1 MKYQTLNENIIRLV
15 GGRDNISAVVHC
27 MTRLRFTLKDRSKA
41 QTEEIKAMD
50 GIIDVVSNDVAYQII
65 IGTHVSEMHEELVS
79 MLGISGQAPD
89 SRTGGRKNPFKAA
102 LDLVSESMTP
112 LLEPIIAA
120 GMLAG
125 LLSLVSL
132 TGLVSADSPTY
143 IVLDSIRGAVF
154 FFLPV
159 FMAMACAKR
168 LNASPYLAVALAA
181 TLLSSSINGVEGLS
195 VFGIPLPAITYSSSF
210 IPILL
215 AVWFMG
221 YVQAILKKIIPN
233 LLQYF
238 LIPVFTL
245 VITLP
250 VTLMFFGP
258 IGTWIGEGISFVC
271 TFLANTLGNW
281 SVVAFYAAIQP
292 FLIMMGAG
300 NFIMPVVM
308 AFLAE
313 MGYDPLFLAA
323 CTISDIAVGGAMFG
337 YFLRSK
343 DPRQKELFGTVSFS
357 AILGC
362 TEPAVFGAFVKY
374 RRPFLA
380 VIIGGG
386 LGGLFAG
393 LMEVK
398 TYTMAWGLA
407 GLPSYI
413 GVNDFNNFYYMIA
426 AAIIGFVA
434 AAIAGFILCVPE
446 GETQDTRR
454 PLFRFGKARLAQAAG
469 MGTDGFGEAGAGA
482 DGSGAEGS
490 KAEGS
495 DAGDTD
501 VKTAENKNLH
511 KECLS
516 AVAKGQVVQL
526 SQVKDMAFSSGAMGK
541 GIAIKPACNQVHAPV
556 SGQVACLFPTKH
568 AIGIK
573 TDSGVELL
581 IHIGIDTVQLDGK
594 YFTAHIEQGQRVERG
609 QLLVE
614 ADMKAIE
621 AEGYDTTIMVIIT
634 NTAQFLDVIPAVCE
648 TIRLDEECLSVV
660 F

>member
-65 IGTHVSEMHEELVS
+65 IGTHVSEVHEELVS

-407 GLPSYI
+407 ALPSYI
-413 GVNDFNNFYYMIA
+413 CVNDFNNFYYMIA
-426 AAIIGFVA
+426 AVIIGFVA

>member
-1 MKYQTLNENIIRLV
+1 M
-15 GGRDNISAVVHC
+15 
-27 MTRLRFTLKDRSKA
+27 
-41 QTEEIKAMD
+41 
-50 GIIDVVSNDVAYQII
+50 
-65 IGTHVSEMHEELVS
+65 
-79 MLGISGQAPD
+79 
-89 SRTGGRKNPFKAA
+89 
-102 LDLVSESMTP
+102 
-112 LLEPIIAA
+112 
-120 GMLAG
+120 
-125 LLSLVSL
+125 
-132 TGLVSADSPTY
+132 
-143 IVLDSIRGAVF
+143 LDSIRGAVF

-181 TLLSSSINGVEGLS
+181 TLLSSSINGMEGLS

-221 YVQAILKKIIPN
+221 YVQAFLKKIIPN

-426 AAIIGFVA
+426 AVIIGFVA

-469 MGTDGFGEAGAGA
+469 MGTDGFGAAGAGA

>member
-65 IGTHVSEMHEELVS
+65 IGTHVSEVHEELVS

-281 SVVAFYAAIQP
+281 SVVAFYAA
-292 FLIMMGAG
+292 MMGAG

-426 AAIIGFVA
+426 AVIIGFVA

-469 MGTDGFGEAGAGA
+469 MGTDGFGAAGAGA

>member
-1 MKYQTLNENIIRLV
+1 MKYQALNESIIRLV
-15 GGRDNISAVVHC
+15 GGKNNISAVVHC
-27 MTRLRFTLKDRSKA
+27 MTRLRFTLKDRSLAK
-41 QTEEIKAMD
+41 TDEIKALD
-50 GIIDVVSNDVAYQII
+50 GVIDVVSNDVAYQII
-65 IGTHVSEMHEELVS
+65 IGTHVSEVHEELVS
-79 MLGISGQAPD
+79 MLGISVQAPD

-181 TLLSSSINGVEGLS
+181 TLLSSSINGMEGLS

-221 YVQAILKKIIPN
+221 YVQAFLKKIIPN

-426 AAIIGFVA
+426 AVIIGFVA

-469 MGTDGFGEAGAGA
+469 MGTDGFGAAGAGA

>member
-1 MKYQTLNENIIRLV
+1 MKYQALNESIIRLV
-15 GGRDNISAVVHC
+15 GGKNNISAVVHC
-27 MTRLRFTLKDRSKA
+27 MTRLRFTLKDRSLAK
-41 QTEEIKAMD
+41 TDEIKALD
-50 GIIDVVSNDVAYQII
+50 GVIDVVSNDVAYQII
-65 IGTHVSEMHEELVS
+65 IGTQVSEVHEELTA
-79 MLGISGQAPD
+79 MLGLGSEIGDPQPK
-89 SRTGGRKNPFKAA
+89 GKKNPFKAA

-125 LLSLVSL
+125 LLSLVAL

-154 FFLPV
+154 FFLPI

-221 YVQAILKKIIPN
+221 YVQAFLKKVIPN

-238 LIPVFTL
+238 LIPVLTL

-337 YFLRSK
+337 YFLRAK
-343 DPRQKELFGTVSFS
+343 DPKQKELFGTVSFS

-362 TEPAVFGAFVKY
+362 TEPAVFGVFVKY

-380 VIIGGG
+380 VIFGGG

-393 LMEVK
+393 LMQVK

-426 AAIIGFVA
+426 AVLIGFVA
-434 AAIAGFILCVPE
+434 AAIAGFVLCAPG
-446 GETQDTRR
+446 GETEKERTVSPD
-454 PLFRFGKARLAQAAG
+454 AAPVP
-469 MGTDGFGEAGAGA
+469 A
-482 DGSGAEGS
+482 DSSGLQKELLSTVAEG
-490 KAEGS
+490 
-495 DAGDTD
+495 T
-501 VKTAENKNLH
+501 
-511 KECLS
+511 
-516 AVAKGQVVQL
+516 VVLL
-526 SQVKDMAFSSGAMGK
+526 SQVK
-541 GIAIKPACNQVHAPV
+541 
-556 SGQVACLFPTKH
+556 
-568 AIGIK
+568 
-573 TDSGVELL
+573 
-581 IHIGIDTVQLDGK
+581 
-594 YFTAHIEQGQRVERG
+594 
-609 QLLVE
+609 
-614 ADMKAIE
+614 
-621 AEGYDTTIMVIIT
+621 
-634 NTAQFLDVIPAVCE
+634 
-648 TIRLDEECLSVV
+648 
-660 F
+660 

>member
-65 IGTHVSEMHEELVS
+65 IGTHVSEVHEELVS
-79 MLGISGQAPD
+79 MLGISVQAPD

-221 YVQAILKKIIPN
+221 YVQAFLKKIIPN

-426 AAIIGFVA
+426 AVIIGFVA

-454 PLFRFGKARLAQAAG
+454 PLFRFGKARLAQPDG
-469 MGTDGFGEAGAGA
+469 MGTDGSCADGSCA

-490 KAEGS
+490 GAGEG
-495 DAGDTD
+495 DG
-501 VKTAENKNLH
+501 KTAGNKNLH

-516 AVAKGQVVQL
+516 AVAIGQVVQL

>member
-1 MKYQTLNENIIRLV
+1 MKYQAFNEEIIRLV
-15 GGRDNISAVVHC
+15 GGKENISAVVHC
-27 MTRLRFTLKDRSKA
+27 MTRLRFTLKDRKLA
-41 QTEEIKAMD
+41 KTDEIKAMD
-50 GIIDVVSNDVAYQII
+50 GVIDVVSNDVAYQII
-65 IGTHVSEMHEELVS
+65 IGTHVAEVHEELIS
-79 MLGISGQAPD
+79 MLGISSEAAEETPKAK
-89 SRTGGRKNPFKAA
+89 KNPLKAA

-132 TGLVSADSPTY
+132 TGLVSAESPTY
-143 IVLDSIRGAVF
+143 VVLDSIRGAVF

-168 LNASPYLAVALAA
+168 LNASPYLAVALAG
-181 TLLSSSINGVEGLS
+181 TLLSSTINGVEGLS
-195 VFGIPLPAITYSSSF
+195 IFGISLPTITYSSTF
-210 IPILL
+210 IPIML

-221 YVQAILKKIIPN
+221 HVQTFLKKVIPN

-238 LIPVFTL
+238 LIPVLTL

-271 TFLANTLGNW
+271 NFLASTLGNW

-300 NFIMPVVM
+300 NFIMPVIM

-337 YFLRSK
+337 YFLRAK
-343 DPRQKELFGTVSFS
+343 DPKQKELFGTVSFS

-362 TEPAVFGAFVKY
+362 TEPAVFGVFVKY

-380 VIIGGG
+380 VIFGGG

-393 LMEVK
+393 LMKVK

-426 AAIIGFVA
+426 AVVIGFVA

-446 GETQDTRR
+446 GNAEKAGNFGFK
-454 PLFRFGKARLAQAAG
+454 LGKVGKAKAAAEENG
-469 MGTDGFGEAGAGA
+469 QKNRAEETTPAVGTTSTVGTTSAGLEGELVGAV
-482 DGSGAEGS
+482 AEG
-490 KAEGS
+490 
-495 DAGDTD
+495 
-501 VKTAENKNLH
+501 TAIP
-511 KECLS
+511 
-516 AVAKGQVVQL
+516 L
-526 SQVKDMAFSSGAMGK
+526 SQVNDKAFSSEIMGK
-541 GIAIKPACNQVHAPV
+541 GIAVKPAADQVYAPV
-556 SGQVACLFPTKH
+556 DGEVACLFPTKH

-573 TDSGVELL
+573 SDSGVELL

-594 YFTAHIEQGQRVERG
+594 HFTAHVEQGQRVKRG

-614 ADMKAIE
+614 ADMLAIE
-621 AEGYDTTIMVIIT
+621 AEGYDTTTMLIVT
-634 NTAQFLDVIPAVCE
+634 NTAQFLDVIPVAPDKIGRE
-648 TIRLDEECLSVV
+648 DDCLRVV

>member
-1 MKYQTLNENIIRLV
+1 MKYQAFNENIIRLV
-15 GGRDNISAVVHC
+15 GGKDNISAVVHC
-27 MTRLRFTLKDRSKA
+27 MTRLRFTLKDKSLAK
-41 QTEEIKAMD
+41 TEEIKAMD
-50 GIIDVVSNDVAYQII
+50 GVIDVVSNDVAYQII
-65 IGTHVSEMHEELVS
+65 IGTQVAEVHTELIE
-79 MLGISGQAPD
+79 MLGISGQPEAD
-89 SRTGGRKNPFKAA
+89 SHKTKKNPFKAA

-125 LLSLVSL
+125 LLSMVAL
-132 TGLVSADSPTY
+132 TGIVSADSPTY
-143 IVLDSIRGAVF
+143 IVLDSIRNAVF

-168 LNASPYLAVALAA
+168 LNASPYLAVALAG
-181 TLLSSSINGVEGLS
+181 TLLSTSINGVEGLS
-195 VFGIPLPAITYSSSF
+195 IFGLSLPAITYSSTF

-221 YVQAILKKIIPN
+221 YVQAFLKKVIPN
-233 LLQYF
+233 ILQYF
-238 LIPVFTL
+238 LIPVLTL

-258 IGTWIGEGISFVC
+258 IGTWIGEGISFIC

-337 YFLRSK
+337 YFLRAK
-343 DPRQKELFGTVSFS
+343 DPKQKELFGTVSFS

-362 TEPAVFGAFVKY
+362 TEPAVFGVFVKY

-380 VIIGGG
+380 VIFGGG

-393 LMEVK
+393 LMKVK

-413 GVNDFNNFYYMIA
+413 GVNDFNNFYYMVA
-426 AAIIGFVA
+426 AVVIGFVA
-434 AAIAGFILCVPE
+434 AAIAGFVLCDPDGSMNGGSE
-446 GETQDTRR
+446 KG
-454 PLFRFGKARLAQAAG
+454 LFRIKNKRSDSDAAG
-469 MGTDGFGEAGAGA
+469 SETVEQGDSRINADNDTAQKNGAKGPLQKELLGA
-482 DGSGAEGS
+482 VAEG
-490 KAEGS
+490 
-495 DAGDTD
+495 T
-501 VKTAENKNLH
+501 VIP
-511 KECLS
+511 LS
-516 AVAKGQVVQL
+516 EVNDK
-526 SQVKDMAFSSGAMGK
+526 AFSSEAMGK
-541 GIAIKPACNQVHAPV
+541 GAAVKPDANQIYAPV
-556 SGQVACLFPTKH
+556 SGEVICLFPTKH

-573 TDSGVELL
+573 SDSGVELL

-594 YFTAHIEQGQRVERG
+594 HFTAHIEQGQRVERG

-614 ADMKAIE
+614 ADMKAIAE
-621 AEGYDTTIMVIIT
+621 EGYDTTTMLIIT
-634 NTAQFLDVIPAVCE
+634 NTAQFLDVIP
-648 TIRLDEECLSVV
+648 TDRDRIGGDDDFLSVV

>member
-1 MKYQTLNENIIRLV
+1 MKYQTMNENIIRLV
-15 GGRDNISAVVHC
+15 GGKDNISAVVHC

-41 QTEEIKAMD
+41 KTEEIKAMD
-50 GIIDVVSNDVAYQII
+50 GVIDVVSNDVAYQII
-65 IGTHVSEMHEELVS
+65 IGTHVSEVHEELIS
-79 MLGISGQAPD
+79 MLGISGDASGPQAK
-89 SRTGGRKNPFKAA
+89 TRKNPFKAA

-132 TGLVSADSPTY
+132 MGLVSADSPTY

-181 TLLSSSINGVEGLS
+181 TLLSASINGVEGLS

-221 YVQAILKKIIPN
+221 YVQAFLKKVIPN

-337 YFLRSK
+337 YFLRAK
-343 DPRQKELFGTVSFS
+343 DAKQKELFGTVSFS

-362 TEPAVFGAFVKY
+362 TEPAVFGVFVKY

-380 VIIGGG
+380 VIFGGG

-393 LMEVK
+393 LMGVK

-426 AAIIGFVA
+426 AVVIGFVA

-446 GETQDTRR
+446 GEMEKEGK
-454 PLFRFGKARLAQAAG
+454 PLFRFGKARRKQ
-469 MGTDGFGEAGAGA
+469 TDSPAPAESSEDGPEAGNG
-482 DGSGAEGS
+482 DGRNIHREPLMAVAEG
-490 KAEGS
+490 E
-495 DAGDTD
+495 
-501 VKTAENKNLH
+501 
-511 KECLS
+511 
-516 AVAKGQVVQL
+516 VVQL
-526 SQVKDMAFSSGAMGK
+526 SQVEDKAFSSGAMGK
-541 GIAIKPACNQVHAPV
+541 GIAIKPSGNQIYAPV
-556 SGQVACLFPTKH
+556 SGEVVCLFPTKH

-573 TDSGVELL
+573 SDSGVELL

-594 YFTAHIEQGQRVERG
+594 HFTAHIEQGQRVERG

-621 AEGYDTTIMVIIT
+621 GEGYDTTIMVIVT
-634 NTAQFLDVIPAVCE
+634 NTAHFLDVIPAACE
-648 TIRLDEECLSVV
+648 NIRLDEDCLSVV

>member
-1 MKYQTLNENIIRLV
+1 MKYQELNENIIRLV
-15 GGRDNISAVVHC
+15 GGKDNISSVVHC
-27 MTRLRFTLKDRSKA
+27 MTRLRFTLKNRSLAK
-41 QTEEIKAMD
+41 TDEIKSLD
-50 GIIDVVSNDVAYQII
+50 SVIDVVSNDVAYQII
-65 IGTHVSEMHEELVS
+65 IGTQVAEVHEELIS
-79 MLGISGQAPD
+79 MLSL
-89 SRTGGRKNPFKAA
+89 TGAATDVQPKAKKNPFKAA

-132 TGLVSADSPTY
+132 VGLVSADSPTY

-181 TLLSSSINGVEGLS
+181 TLLSASINGVEGLS
-195 VFGIPLPAITYSSSF
+195 VFGIQLPTITYSSSF

-221 YVQAILKKIIPN
+221 YVQAFLKKVIPN

-250 VTLMFFGP
+250 VTLLFFGP
-258 IGTWIGEGISFVC
+258 IGTWIGEGISFLC

-292 FLIMMGAG
+292 FLIMLGAG

-337 YFLRSK
+337 YFLRAR
-343 DPRQKELFGTVSFS
+343 DPKQKELFGTVSFS

-362 TEPAVFGAFVKY
+362 TEPAVFGVFVKY

-380 VIIGGG
+380 VIFGGG

-393 LMEVK
+393 LMKVK

-426 AAIIGFVA
+426 SVIIGFVA
-434 AAIAGFILCVPE
+434 AAVAGFFLCAPE
-446 GETQDTRR
+446 GE
-454 PLFRFGKARLAQAAG
+454 PASAIH
-469 MGTDGFGEAGAGA
+469 DGSKTGAGA
-482 DGSGAEGS
+482 TDTMAKDAQADSTNAETAKFPAEALGSVAEGIIIPLS
-490 KAEGS
+490 KVN
-495 DAGDTD
+495 D
-501 VKTAENKNLH
+501 K
-511 KECLS
+511 
-516 AVAKGQVVQL
+516 
-526 SQVKDMAFSSGAMGK
+526 AFSSEAMGK
-541 GIAIKPACNQVHAPV
+541 GVAIKPYGNQVYAPV
-556 SGQVACLFPTKH
+556 SGEVACLFPTKH

-573 TDSGVELL
+573 TDSGIELL

-594 YFTAHIEQGQRVERG
+594 HFTALVEQGQRVERG
-609 QLLVE
+609 QVLVA

-621 AEGYDTTIMVIIT
+621 DEGYDTTIMIIVT
-634 NTAQFLDVIPAVCE
+634 NTSQFLDVIPTTGEHVSSG
-648 TIRLDEECLSVV
+648 DECLRVM

>member
-65 IGTHVSEMHEELVS
+65 IGTHVSEVHEELVS
-79 MLGISGQAPD
+79 MLGISVQAPD

-221 YVQAILKKIIPN
+221 YVQAFLKKIIPN

-337 YFLRSK
+337 YFLRAK

-426 AAIIGFVA
+426 AVIIGFVA

-469 MGTDGFGEAGAGA
+469 MGTDGFGAAGAGA

-634 NTAQFLDVIPAVCE
+634 NTAQFLDVIPTTAE
-648 TIRLDEECLSVV
+648 NIHLDEECLSVV

>member
-1 MKYQTLNENIIRLV
+1 
-15 GGRDNISAVVHC
+15 
-27 MTRLRFTLKDRSKA
+27 
-41 QTEEIKAMD
+41 
-50 GIIDVVSNDVAYQII
+50 
-65 IGTHVSEMHEELVS
+65 
-79 MLGISGQAPD
+79 
-89 SRTGGRKNPFKAA
+89 
-102 LDLVSESMTP
+102 
-112 LLEPIIAA
+112 
-120 GMLAG
+120 
-125 LLSLVSL
+125 
-132 TGLVSADSPTY
+132 
-143 IVLDSIRGAVF
+143 
-154 FFLPV
+154 
-159 FMAMACAKR
+159 
-168 LNASPYLAVALAA
+168 
-181 TLLSSSINGVEGLS
+181 
-195 VFGIPLPAITYSSSF
+195 
-210 IPILL
+210 
-215 AVWFMG
+215 MG

-398 TYTMAWGLA
+398 TYTMACAW
-407 GLPSYI
+407 
-413 GVNDFNNFYYMIA
+413 
-426 AAIIGFVA
+426 
-434 AAIAGFILCVPE
+434 
-446 GETQDTRR
+446 
-454 PLFRFGKARLAQAAG
+454 
-469 MGTDGFGEAGAGA
+469 
-482 DGSGAEGS
+482 
-490 KAEGS
+490 
-495 DAGDTD
+495 
-501 VKTAENKNLH
+501 
-511 KECLS
+511 
-516 AVAKGQVVQL
+516 
-526 SQVKDMAFSSGAMGK
+526 
-541 GIAIKPACNQVHAPV
+541 
-556 SGQVACLFPTKH
+556 
-568 AIGIK
+568 
-573 TDSGVELL
+573 
-581 IHIGIDTVQLDGK
+581 
-594 YFTAHIEQGQRVERG
+594 
-609 QLLVE
+609 
-614 ADMKAIE
+614 
-621 AEGYDTTIMVIIT
+621 
-634 NTAQFLDVIPAVCE
+634 
-648 TIRLDEECLSVV
+648 
-660 F
+660 

>member
-1 MKYQTLNENIIRLV
+1 MKYQALNESIIRLV
-15 GGRDNISAVVHC
+15 GGKNNISAVVHC
-27 MTRLRFTLKDRSKA
+27 MTRLRFTLKDRSLAK
-41 QTEEIKAMD
+41 TDEIKALD
-50 GIIDVVSNDVAYQII
+50 GVIDVVSNDVAYQII
-65 IGTHVSEMHEELVS
+65 IGTQVSEVHEELTA
-79 MLGISGQAPD
+79 MLGLGSE
-89 SRTGGRKNPFKAA
+89 TGDPQPKGKKNPFKAA

-125 LLSLVSL
+125 LLSLVAL

-154 FFLPV
+154 FFLPI

-221 YVQAILKKIIPN
+221 YVQAFLKKVIPN

-238 LIPVFTL
+238 LIPVLTL

-337 YFLRSK
+337 YFLRAK
-343 DPRQKELFGTVSFS
+343 DPKQKELFGTVSFS

-362 TEPAVFGAFVKY
+362 TEPAVFGVFVKY

-380 VIIGGG
+380 VIFGGG

-393 LMEVK
+393 LMQVK

-426 AAIIGFVA
+426 AVLIGFVA
-434 AAIAGFILCVPE
+434 AAIAGFVLCAPG
-446 GETQDTRR
+446 GETEKERTVSPDAAPVPADT
-454 PLFRFGKARLAQAAG
+454 
-469 MGTDGFGEAGAGA
+469 
-482 DGSGAEGS
+482 SGLQKELLSTVAEG
-490 KAEGS
+490 
-495 DAGDTD
+495 T
-501 VKTAENKNLH
+501 
-511 KECLS
+511 
-516 AVAKGQVVQL
+516 VVLL
-526 SQVKDMAFSSGAMGK
+526 SQVNDKAFSSGAMGK
-541 GIAIKPACNQVHAPV
+541 GIGIKPAADQVYAPV
-556 SGQVACLFPTKH
+556 SGQVVCLFPAKH

-573 TDSGVELL
+573 SDSGVELL
-581 IHIGIDTVQLDGK
+581 VHIGIDTVQLDGK
-594 YFTAHIEQGQRVERG
+594 YFTAHVEQGQRVERG

-621 AEGYDTTIMVIIT
+621 AEGYDTTVMVIIT
-634 NTAQFLDVIPAVCE
+634 NTAQFLDVIPTTAE
-648 TIRLDEECLSVV
+648 NIHLDEECLSVV

>member
-1 MKYQTLNENIIRLV
+1 
-15 GGRDNISAVVHC
+15 
-27 MTRLRFTLKDRSKA
+27 
-41 QTEEIKAMD
+41 
-50 GIIDVVSNDVAYQII
+50 
-65 IGTHVSEMHEELVS
+65 
-79 MLGISGQAPD
+79 
-89 SRTGGRKNPFKAA
+89 
-102 LDLVSESMTP
+102 
-112 LLEPIIAA
+112 
-120 GMLAG
+120 
-125 LLSLVSL
+125 
-132 TGLVSADSPTY
+132 
-143 IVLDSIRGAVF
+143 
-154 FFLPV
+154 
-159 FMAMACAKR
+159 
-168 LNASPYLAVALAA
+168 
-181 TLLSSSINGVEGLS
+181 
-195 VFGIPLPAITYSSSF
+195 
-210 IPILL
+210 
-215 AVWFMG
+215 
-221 YVQAILKKIIPN
+221 
-233 LLQYF
+233 
-238 LIPVFTL
+238 
-245 VITLP
+245 
-250 VTLMFFGP
+250 MFFGP

-426 AAIIGFVA
+426 AVIIGFVA

>member
-65 IGTHVSEMHEELVS
+65 IGTHVSEVHEELVS

-120 GMLAG
+120 GMLAW

-181 TLLSSSINGVEGLS
+181 TLLSSSINGMEGLS

-221 YVQAILKKIIPN
+221 YVQAFLKKIIPN

-426 AAIIGFVA
+426 AVIIGCVA

-469 MGTDGFGEAGAGA
+469 MGTDGFGAAGAGA

-501 VKTAENKNLH
+501 VKTAENTNLH